1 MISLVLGGQSSG
13 KSDHALTLLDDAPGR
28 GALLVTGLARDDDF
42 RRRIQDHKR
51 GRAAALPVVE
61 AREELPRVLSGLLT
75 AYDAVCVD
83 ALDFW
88 VYSCMTLGRLDPS
101 LDELVS
107 ALGPAAGRD
116 ATKNVILVSQEAGLC
131 PVAGD
136 AETRAFIRAVGR
148 CNRRLAE
155 AADRVWLVAA
165 GLPLALK

>member
-13 KSDHALTLLDDAPGR
+13 KSDYALKLLADMPGR
-28 GALLVTGLARDDDF
+28 GALLVTGLAWDDDF

-51 GRAAALPVVE
+51 DRAAALPVVE
-61 AREELPRVLSGLLT
+61 AREELPRVLAGLL
-75 AYDAVCVD
+75 AEYDAVCVD

-88 VYSCMTLGRLDPS
+88 VYSCMTLGGLSAS
-101 LDELVS
+101 LDELVA
-107 ALGPAAGRD
+107 ALGPAAGQE
-116 ATKNVILVSQEAGLC
+116 AAKSVILVSQEAGLC

-136 AETRAFIRAVGR
+136 AQTRAFIQAVGR